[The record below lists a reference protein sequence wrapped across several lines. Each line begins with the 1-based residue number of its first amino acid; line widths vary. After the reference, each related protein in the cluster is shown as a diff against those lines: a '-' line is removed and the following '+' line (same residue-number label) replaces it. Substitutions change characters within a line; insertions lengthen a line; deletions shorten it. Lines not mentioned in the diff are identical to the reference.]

1 MSNTGSP
8 QGRRI
13 KNRAEK
19 SSEGMIFRPG
29 TISGHAWL
37 EWMPITHQPHSIFL
51 PLPNGIPGH
60 DTFTRVFSILDP
72 TSFQECFLRLLDF

>member
-1 MSNTGSP
+1 
-8 QGRRI
+8 
-13 KNRAEK
+13 
-19 SSEGMIFRPG
+19 
-29 TISGHAWL
+29 
-37 EWMPITHQPHSIFL
+37 MPITHQPHSIFL